1 MKKKALF
8 TFMIIFMVIQYGH
21 TQKKAI
27 ESITEN
33 ELQAHLEF
41 IASDELEGR
50 ETGDPGI
57 DIAAKYLEANCR
69 RLKLKPYNDQ
79 FGYLQPI
86 GFTRLIND
94 NINTKLEIFD
104 PEGKIK
110 FDTDSI
116 IGPNPNSNNTAI
128 EGEVVFVGYGF
139 SDKESG
145 YDAFDGIDVSG
156 KIVLFMSRVPK
167 NYRSEES
174 EGNTFFN
181 EKTEMPKVQ
190 QAFMSGAKA
199 VLFVFDPENTYSSFY
214 EMGGNYFDN
223 TMFLSDEVPD
233 PQPPNVLL
241 ITQHTANKIIESTGF
256 TLSQFQQIIDTENRP
271 VSLGIIN
278 TEIKYNVVKKQ
289 DEFVSYNVVG
299 IVEGSDPVLK
309 NECIVYTAHYDHVG
323 IDENGEVFNGA
334 DDDGSGTVGLIEIAD
349 AFMHLK
355 EKPKRSVVFVWCT
368 AEEKGL
374 YGSMFYV
381 KNPVHPLE
389 QTVANINLDM
399 IGRTKSSADT
409 GKTLM
414 FETDV
419 KDENDL
425 FVISGKQ
432 SSDLISIN
440 DVACAKLG
448 IIPDHNNEQ
457 THLYNSDQYYFY
469 LNQVPV
475 LFYHTGIH
483 TDLHS
488 IRDEVD
494 KINFL
499 KMKRVTQLAFMVGYE
514 VANKPDRIIVDNPVE
529 Q

>member
-1 MKKKALF
+1 MKKALLSLLVLLF
-8 TFMIIFMVIQYGH
+8 AFQIGY
-21 TQKKAI
+21 TQKKALQ
-27 ESITEN
+27 SITEE
-33 ELQAHLEF
+33 ELKVHLEF
-41 IASDELEGR
+41 IASDALEGR

-69 RLKLKPYNDQ
+69 RLQLKPYSDQ

-86 GFTRLIND
+86 GFARLKTD
-94 NINTKLEIFD
+94 KELTGFEIFD
-104 PEGKIK
+104 PEGNKK
-110 FDTDSI
+110 YSTDSI
-116 IGPNPNSNNTAI
+116 IGPNPNSTNTPI

-139 SDKESG
+139 RDEKTG
-145 YDAFDGIDVSG
+145 YDAFDGIDVAG
-156 KIVLFMSRVPK
+156 KIVLFMSRVPAK
-167 NYRSEES
+167 YRSDETN
-174 EGNTFFN
+174 GNSFFN

-190 QAFMSGAKA
+190 HAFMSGARA
-199 VLFVFDPENTYSSFY
+199 VLFVFDPDNTFSSFY
-214 EMGGNYFDN
+214 DMEDGSYFDN
-223 TMFLSDEVPD
+223 TMYLSDDVPD

-256 TLSQFQQIIDTENRP
+256 TLDQFQQIIDSENRP
-271 VSLGIIN
+271 VSMDIIN
-278 TEIKYNVVKKQ
+278 TEIKYSVVKKK

-309 NECIVYTAHYDHVG
+309 YECIVYTAHYDHVG
-323 IDENGEVFNGA
+323 TDGKGGVFNGA

-374 YGSMFYV
+374 YGSMFYAN
-381 KNPVHPLE
+381 NPVHPLGA
-389 QTVANINLDM
+389 TVANINLDM
-399 IGRTKSSADT
+399 IGRTKTPADT
-409 GKTLM
+409 GSIMM
-414 FETDV
+414 FDIDV
-419 KDENDL
+419 KDEDGL

-432 SSDLISIN
+432 SSGLLDIN
-440 DVACAKLG
+440 DAACEKLG

-469 LNQVPV
+469 MNKIPV

-483 TDLHS
+483 ADLHS

-494 KINFL
+494 KINFS
-499 KMKRVTQLAFMVGYE
+499 KMKRVSQLAFMVGYQ
-514 VANKPDRIIVDNPVE
+514 VANKQDRIVVDNPLE
-529 Q
+529 E